1 LHILYITFLLLSFS
15 FLTGCSEKKTEEPS
29 SEEGSKK
36 KTPTTEASSTVSING
51 KTSTFPY
58 SRGQCMNPF
67 GKGITAIV
75 SNDKMMFELGENGG
89 TKAWRMHYNI
99 PLGNR
104 KYIQH
109 SSISLDIVNENNV
122 LKGTGVVKQNNKPEI
137 KHNITFR
144 IDCTKDLK

>member
-1 LHILYITFLLLSFS
+1 MEDPSAKEAS
-15 FLTGCSEKKTEEPS
+15 KKTS
-29 SEEGSKK
+29 V
-36 KTPTTEASSTVSING
+36 TEASSTVTIDG
-51 KTSTFPY
+51 ETTTFPY
-58 SRGQCMNPF
+58 TKSQCMNPF

-75 SNDKMMFELGENGG
+75 SNDKMMFELGENSG

-99 PLGNR
+99 ALGNR

-109 SSISLDIVNENNV
+109 SSISIDIANENNV